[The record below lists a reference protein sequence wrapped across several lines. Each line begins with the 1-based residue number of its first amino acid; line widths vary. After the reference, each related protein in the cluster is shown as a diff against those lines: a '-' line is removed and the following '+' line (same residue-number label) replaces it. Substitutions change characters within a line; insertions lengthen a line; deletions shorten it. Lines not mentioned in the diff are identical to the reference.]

1 MAPHTTQRLAAS
13 ALGLSRTKKRAL
25 VLAVDSFFCVA
36 TVSVTYWLRLDY
48 WSRPIGVQWLSYI
61 LAIAFAVPIF
71 IRFGLYRAIFR
82 YAGWGAFV
90 SVIKACALYGL
101 AYSTLF
107 AVIGIVGVPR
117 TVGILQPVLLFIAVG
132 ATRWSA
138 RFWLGSGSKTALFGS
153 HRRRVLVFGAGAAGR
168 QLAAALSFGHEMRV
182 IGFVD
187 DDRTLQNNMLN
198 GVPIYPAAHLADLI
212 QELVID
218 DLLLAA
224 PSSTR
229 QRRRELFEGV
239 QDTNVVIRTL
249 PSMMDLAQ
257 GRVTVSDLRELDI
270 DELLGRDT
278 VTPDRILMSKT
289 VAKKTVLISGA
300 GGSIGSELCRQIMA
314 LGPTR
319 ILLVEQ
325 CEYNLYSIHRELE
338 GMSEDS
344 DEPVEM
350 VPILASVLDEG
361 RIDSMFAQ
369 WAPDTVYHAA
379 AYKHVPLVE
388 LNPAEGL
395 RNNVFGTQVMAQ
407 AAARHDVADFVLI
420 STDKAV
426 RPTNVMGASKR
437 MAEQILQGLAAS
449 RSNTRFSMVRFG
461 NVLGSSG
468 SVVPLFRQQIK
479 AGGPITITHAEISR
493 YFMTIPEAA
502 QLVIQAAAM
511 ADGGEVFV
519 LDMGV
524 AVRIIDLARRMIELS
539 GLAVRDA
546 DNPDGDIEIDVIGIR
561 PGEKLYEELLIGTDA
576 EQTEHVKIM
585 RANEPFLESSV
596 MAKRLVDLD
605 EAIKSNDTD
614 GIYRVIK
621 QVVPEYGQERV
632 HIPPAPSMKQVDGAP
647 LVSALVP
654 AQSAS
659 RAR

>member
-1 MAPHTTQRLAAS
+1 MNLDTSQRLAAS
-13 ALGLSRTKKRAL
+13 ALGLSRAKKRAL
-25 VLAVDSFFCVA
+25 VLVVDSFFCIGA
-36 TVSVTYWLRLDY
+36 VSVAYWLRLDY
-48 WSRPIGVQWLSYI
+48 WHRPTGVQWLSYI
-61 LAIAFAVPIF
+61 LAIAFAIPIF
-71 IRFGLYRAIFR
+71 IRLGLYRAIFR

-101 AYSTLF
+101 AYWGLF
-107 AVIGIVGVPR
+107 AVIGIDGVPR

-138 RFWLGSGSKTALFGS
+138 RFLLGSGGKTELFGR

-168 QLAAALSFGHEMRV
+168 QLAAALSSGHEMRV
-182 IGFVD
+182 VGFVD
-187 DDRTLQNNMLN
+187 DDRTLQHNILN
-198 GVPIYPAAHLADLI
+198 GVPIYSAVNLADLI
-212 QELVID
+212 DELSVD

-224 PSSTR
+224 PSSSR
-229 QRRRELFEGV
+229 QRRRELVESVEG
-239 QDTNVVIRTL
+239 TNVVIRTL

-289 VAKKTVLISGA
+289 VAQKTVLVSGA

-325 CEYNLYSIHRELE
+325 SEYNLYSIHRELE
-338 GMSEDS
+338 QIAAGLED
-344 DEPVEM
+344 EVQLIPL
-350 VPILASVLDEG
+350 LASVLDAARME
-361 RIDSMFAQ
+361 SVFAR

-395 RNNVFGTQVMAQ
+395 RNNVFGTRVLAEV
-407 AAARHDVADFVLI
+407 AAKHSVKDFVLI

-449 RSNTRFSMVRFG
+449 GSKTRFSMVRFG

-479 AGGPITITHAEISR
+479 AGGPVTITHADITR

-511 ADGGEVFV
+511 AKGGEVFV
-519 LDMGV
+519 LDMGD
-524 AVRIIDLARRMIELS
+524 AVLIIDLARRMIELS
-539 GLAVRDA
+539 GLSVRDA
-546 DNPDGDIEIDVIGIR
+546 DNPKGDIAIDVIGTR
-561 PGEKLYEELLIGTDA
+561 PGEKLYEELLIGSDA
-576 EQTEHVKIM
+576 EATEHPKIM
-585 RANEPFLESSV
+585 RANEHFLETSV
-596 MAKRLVDLD
+596 MNGLFAEL
-605 EAIKSNDTD
+605 EAMIISGNQQA
-614 GIYRVIK
+614 ISQIIRRI
-621 QVVPEYGQERV
+621 VPEYTLENDQPREMRR
-632 HIPPAPSMKQVDGAP
+632 PAVA
-647 LVSALVP
+647 
-654 AQSAS
+654 AS
-659 RAR
+659 VN

>member
-1 MAPHTTQRLAAS
+1 MKDLSPTDRLTAS
-13 ALGLSRTKKRAL
+13 ALGLSRGKKRAL
-25 VLAVDSFFCVA
+25 VLAVDAFCCIS
-36 TVSVTYWLRLDY
+36 TVSIAYWLRLDY
-48 WSRPIGVQWLSYI
+48 WPRPTGVRWLSYI
-61 LAIAFAVPIF
+61 LALAFSVPIF
-71 IRFGLYRAIFR
+71 IRLGLYRAIFR

-101 AYSTLF
+101 AYSALF
-107 AVIGIVGVPR
+107 AVIGIDGVPR

-132 ATRWSA
+132 ATRWIA
-138 RFWLGSGSKTALFGS
+138 RFWLGSGSKALFGG

-182 IGFVD
+182 VGFVD
-187 DDRTLQNNMLN
+187 DDRTLQNNILN
-198 GVPIYPAAHLADLI
+198 GVPIYSAAHLADLI
-212 QELVID
+212 EELAVD

-229 QRRRELFEGV
+229 QRRRELVESVEGT
-239 QDTNVVIRTL
+239 DIVIRTL

-289 VAKKTVLISGA
+289 VARKTVLVSGA

-314 LGPTR
+314 LGPAR

-338 GMSEDS
+338 HIADSLED
-344 DEPVEM
+344 EVQL
-350 VPILASVLDEG
+350 VPLLASVLDATRME
-361 RIDSMFAQ
+361 SVFAQ

-395 RNNVFGTQVMAQ
+395 RNNVFGTRVLAE
-407 AAARHDVADFVLI
+407 AAAKHSVKDFVLI

-437 MAEQILQGLAAS
+437 MAEQILQGLAANQS
-449 RSNTRFSMVRFG
+449 STRFSMVRFG

-479 AGGPITITHAEISR
+479 AGGPVTITHADITR

-511 ADGGEVFV
+511 AKGGEVFV
-519 LDMGV
+519 LDMGD
-524 AVRIIDLARRMIELS
+524 AVLIIDLARRMIELS
-539 GLAVRDA
+539 GLSVRDA
-546 DNPDGDIEIDVIGIR
+546 DNPEGDIAIDVIGTR
-561 PGEKLYEELLIGTDA
+561 PGEKLYEELLIGFDA
-576 EQTEHVKIM
+576 APTEHPKIM
-585 RANEPFLESSV
+585 RANEHFLDRIMMNGLLAE
-596 MAKRLVDLD
+596 L
-605 EAIKSNDTD
+605 EAMIISGNQQ
-614 GIYRVIK
+614 GISQIIRRI
-621 QVVPEYGQERV
+621 VPEYTQENEQ
-632 HIPPAPSMKQVDGAP
+632 PPE
-647 LVSALVP
+647 LRRP
-654 AQSAS
+654 AIAASAS
-659 RAR
+659 